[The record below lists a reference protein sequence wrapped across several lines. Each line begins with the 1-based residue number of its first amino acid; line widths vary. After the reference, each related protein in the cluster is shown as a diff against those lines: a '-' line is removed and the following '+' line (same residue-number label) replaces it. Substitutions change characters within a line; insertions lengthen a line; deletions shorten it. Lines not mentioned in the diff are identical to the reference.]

1 MFNSKKKLSRKRGH
15 DGRLRSRA
23 GSRENSEISSRE
35 GSVRSEK
42 KKLGPFPHTDQNEHF
57 IHSPKKASPPKV
69 EENASPH
76 KSQLPSGKQNLV
88 SVGRKDSN
96 ASEIHKP
103 KQPQTP
109 TKPTR
114 I

>member
-42 KKLGPFPHTDQNEHF
+42 KKLGPFPHTDQN
-57 IHSPKKASPPKV
+57 
-69 EENASPH
+69 
-76 KSQLPSGKQNLV
+76 
-88 SVGRKDSN
+88 
-96 ASEIHKP
+96 
-103 KQPQTP
+103 
-109 TKPTR
+109 
-114 I
+114 